1 MNCGENR
8 LPFVSRFPFTFCMG
22 FFHEISDVIKRSF
35 LQCNFL
41 CHSIMLPFQVV
52 AQQNENGRG
61 SERARTFVNS
71 WMCVRVCVFTLCV
84 FTNRENKSNFQVF
97 KEKLCSHC
105 VTRSFSDDIANSNEQ
120 KPDRTSN
127 SNSKT
132 IRETE

>member
-41 CHSIMLPFQVV
+41 CHSIMLPFQVA

-61 SERARTFVNS
+61 SAHICEFMDVRA
-71 WMCVRVCVFTLCV
+71 CVRVYVMCIYEQ
-84 FTNRENKSNFQVF
+84 REQIK
-97 KEKLCSHC
+97 
-105 VTRSFSDDIANSNEQ
+105 FSSL
-120 KPDRTSN
+120 
-127 SNSKT
+127 
-132 IRETE
+132 